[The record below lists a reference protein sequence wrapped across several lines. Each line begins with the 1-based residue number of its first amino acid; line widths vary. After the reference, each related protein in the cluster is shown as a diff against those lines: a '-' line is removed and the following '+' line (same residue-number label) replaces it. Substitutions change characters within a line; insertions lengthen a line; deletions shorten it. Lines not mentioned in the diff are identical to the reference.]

1 MADSSSARSIEE
13 CSSTSEEQRNP
24 ISASKGSP
32 KSPQNSSPELVSI
45 SDSSIPI
52 VFFDVETSVPS
63 RAGQGYALLEFGA
76 ILVCPQRLVELGS
89 YSTLIRPQDVSVIS
103 PASLR
108 CNGITQESVA
118 SAPEFGQVA
127 GRIHEILHG
136 RIWAGHNILRFDCLR
151 IREAFDLIG
160 HPAPEPAGT
169 IDSLR
174 LLTQRFGK
182 RAGNMK
188 MATLANYFGL
198 GKQKHR
204 SLDDVRMNLEVL
216 KSCATVLFLES
227 SLMESNLPVKSPLT
241 VSSKK
246 TVSRIMMNVIASTPS
261 DSPSSREYNSP
272 EIQDSSTLPALV
284 NDLTPLIARM
294 NLDSDSAV
302 IREEPSTSQDSNPN
316 SRFLEPDM
324 VLSSDLRTVTVN
336 SGQNGKKVIIM
347 HKDIALQLFCKGLKV
362 LFGVNTK
369 FKDYAGRP
377 KLSIVVNAPLN
388 VCSLLDLCDDL
399 AQETVL
405 ESGSNSEWR
414 AVIKRAGPSGFPT
427 FRLQIPSVENG
438 DVDNYSTEIHQREAS
453 GSTRK
458 LVFSKVD
465 VEELQSL
472 FSPGMV
478 IDAYFSLKVYDY
490 QQNSGIRLMAQ
501 RLIIHPH

>member
-324 VLSSDLRTVTVN
+324 
-336 SGQNGKKVIIM
+336 
-347 HKDIALQLFCKGLKV
+347 LFCKGLKV